1 MAGDANYHMKK
12 SNKIILTIAVFAL
25 LAVVGGGIMSASAA
39 TNSTTG
45 KSGFHPFGFLGKNK
59 TITADQKAAFDEKIK
74 AEQTAQTAK
83 QAAIDA
89 AIAAGD
95 YNAWVKAVGD
105 KCPLL
110 KKITAANFS
119 QYVQAENLMKQARA
133 IYLQLG
139 INQGE
144 GAGKGGL
151 GMPLNSSTGPRGHG
165 FGRGCNA
172 TSTER

>member
-1 MAGDANYHMKK
+1 MVGDNNIFMNKK
-12 SNKIILTIAVFAL
+12 SNKIILTVAVFAL

-45 KSGFHPFGFLGKNK
+45 KSGFHPFSFSGKNK
-59 TITADQKAAFDEKIK
+59 TMTAEQKTAFDAKMK
-74 AEQTAQTAK
+74 TAKDAQTTK

-105 KCPLL
+105 KSPLL

-133 IYLQLG
+133 IYQQLG
-139 INQGE
+139 ISQGE
-144 GAGKGGL
+144 GLGKGGP
-151 GMPLNSSTGPRGHG
+151 GMPPNGSIGPRGHG
-165 FGRGCNA
+165 FGRTA

>member
-1 MAGDANYHMKK
+1 MVGDTNCHMEK
-12 SNKIILTIAVFAL
+12 SNKIILTVAVFAL

-45 KSGFHPFGFLGKNK
+45 KSGFHFSGFLGKNK
-59 TITADQKAAFDEKIK
+59 TMTADQKTAFDAKIK
-74 AEQTAQTAK
+74 AAQTAQAAK

-89 AIAAGD
+89 AITASD

-105 KCPLL
+105 KSPLL
-110 KKITAANFS
+110 KKITASNFS

-133 IYLQLG
+133 IYQQLG

-144 GAGKGGL
+144 GLEKGKLGL
-151 GMPLNSSTGPRGHG
+151 FPNGSAGPRGHG
-165 FGRGCNA
+165 FGRGFNA